1 MATKGIKIKL
11 NDAGVKELLQSDEMQ
26 EACVQAAQAVAN
38 AAGSDYEIGDTRTQV
53 RAGAY
58 IETTTDAAYRERNRL
73 LKALGSV
80 IPARKI
86 KRYK

>member
-11 NDAGVKELLQSDEMQ
+11 NDAGVKELLRSDEVQ
-26 EACVQAAQAVAN
+26 EACLEAAGAVAS
-38 AAGSDYEIGDTRTQV
+38 AAGGGYETGYTFTQV
-53 RAGAY
+53 RAGALV
-58 IETTTDAAYRERNRL
+58 ETTTDEAFKERNWL

-86 KRYK
+86 DRYK